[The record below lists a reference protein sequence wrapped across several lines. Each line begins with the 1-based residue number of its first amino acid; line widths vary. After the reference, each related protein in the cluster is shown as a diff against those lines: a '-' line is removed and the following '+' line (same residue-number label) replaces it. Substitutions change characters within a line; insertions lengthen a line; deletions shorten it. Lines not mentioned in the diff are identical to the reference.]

1 MWTSVVSQLAELFE
15 QLESSDN
22 PAVTPTVEL
31 AKLALITSKDE
42 EEDDFERGGT
52 DTSNDTDATLVDD
65 GPSGSHHMLTAEPAQ
80 YNVPG
85 PHTNPAG
92 IPLPVDAASPGSTNT
107 GPGSPG
113 EGSSSSSSVLGK
125 RTRETVAH
133 PERRTTFAD
142 MDVDL
147 DKENYVIVPP
157 LGAAKYEHSHSP
169 AGETD
174 GTLESPVEQGPV
186 RRRTLEAAD
195 LAVGKDEKDGEDE
208 VMEVVEVER
217 PQESSDQQVAQK
229 PPPLPPR
236 KQASDSVMMFGSFRV
251 SYVLFERRKLL
262 IPIVRFAISRQ
273 ATRRLGV
280 HGQLHLSDRGGI
292 AQV

>member
-1 MWTSVVSQLAELFE
+1 MSRGGKSCVRRSVSNSVHFHSQNMPSDEKCTPVVSQLAELFE
-15 QLESSDN
+15 QLESCDN

-80 YNVPG
+80 FTSQP
-85 PHTNPAG
+85 NPADV
-92 IPLPVDAASPGSTNT
+92 PLPLSAASPGSIYT

-125 RTRETVAH
+125 RTRGSVSH

-157 LGAAKYEHSHSP
+157 LGAAKYEHSP
-169 AGETD
+169 TD
-174 GTLESPVEQGPV
+174 AMLESPVGQDPV
-186 RRRTLEAAD
+186 RRRTLEAAE
-195 LAVGKDEKDGEDE
+195 VGGGGKDGEDE
-208 VMEVVEVER
+208 VMEVEVVEG
-217 PQESSDQQVAQK
+217 PQEASGQQVAPK

-236 KQASDSVMMFGSFRV
+236 KPASDSVMMFGMWSTVYSLRTTEIC
-251 SYVLFERRKLL
+251 SYTPVCR
-262 IPIVRFAISRQ
+262 P
-273 ATRRLGV
+273 AT
-280 HGQLHLSDRGGI
+280 
-292 AQV
+292 

>member
-1 MWTSVVSQLAELFE
+1 MFE

-80 YNVPG
+80 FASSS
-85 PHTNPAG
+85 PAD
-92 IPLPVDAASPGSTNT
+92 IPLPANAASPASSNA

-125 RTRETVAH
+125 RTRGSVAR

-142 MDVDL
+142 VDMDL
-147 DKENYVIVPP
+147 DKENYVMVPP
-157 LGAAKYEHSHSP
+157 LGAAKYEHLLNGTGD
-169 AGETD
+169 GEAE
-174 GTLESPVEQGPV
+174 LESPIEQEQGPV
-186 RRRTLEAAD
+186 RRRTLEAEGPGD
-195 LAVGKDEKDGEDE
+195 GGKEGEDE
-208 VMEVVEVER
+208 VMEVVEVETSER
-217 PQESSDQQVAQK
+217 KVVQK

-236 KQASDSVMMFGSFRV
+236 KQVSDSAMMFGSCC
-251 SYVLFERRKLL
+251 
-262 IPIVRFAISRQ
+262 
-273 ATRRLGV
+273 
-280 HGQLHLSDRGGI
+280 LSFLMDSC
-292 AQV
+292 